1 VRVRPGV
8 RARWSLVAAGALVA
22 AAVAVVCG
30 AAALLGGAPPPRVVV
45 GVVVGCLAAGVLAGE
60 VPAVRRAS
68 TPVLARAAATAAAG
82 AAAAL
87 GLVVVLLALGR
98 LPVGAERGLGGPL
111 AAGVVVAALLTRP
124 LGRRAVRAVRAAL
137 HGTWS
142 SPDELL
148 AAFADEAGAE
158 VDDLVRRLAESLR
171 REHRLADV
179 EIWTVPPG
187 GSGLHRTVAVPER
200 PGPAPDPLTDAETAL
215 LARSGVAGPG
225 WLRLWLPRLL
235 EGRLPDGQLRLAPAV
250 HGGRVLAL
258 LVAERAGD
266 GDAVVGAEE
275 RALGEVATRLAVVL
289 HNRHLDQALSVTLA
303 DLRRAN
309 ADLQAS
315 RARLVSTA
323 DAERRRIERDLHD
336 GAQQHLVA
344 LAVGLRL
351 VRDGARDAGDAALL
365 DELDRGVRESIAAL
379 RDLAHGIYPPLLRD
393 SGLPDALRA
402 AAARSPLT
410 VRVAEDGGPVGRH
423 PEPVEAAVYFCC
435 LEALQNA
442 AKHAPGSAVVI
453 TLSHRDGALAFT
465 VADDGPGF
473 APGAAPRGA
482 GLQNMADRLGA
493 VGGSVRW
500 SSEPGAGV
508 AVTGSVPVSA
518 TAPVVEPVPA
528 RVPEPAGLREG

>member
-1 VRVRPGV
+1 
-8 RARWSLVAAGALVA
+8 
-22 AAVAVVCG
+22 
-30 AAALLGGAPPPRVVV
+30 
-45 GVVVGCLAAGVLAGE
+45 
-60 VPAVRRAS
+60 VPAARRAS
-68 TPVLARAAATAAAG
+68 TAVLVRSASAAAVGVAAAG
-82 AAAAL
+82 
-87 GLVVVLLALGR
+87 GLLVVLLALGR
-98 LPVGAERGLGGPL
+98 LPVGTERGLGGPL
-111 AAGVVVAALLTRP
+111 VVGVVAGAALTRP
-124 LGRRAVRAVRAAL
+124 LARRAIRAVWAAL
-137 HGTWS
+137 QGTWS

-148 AAFADEAGAE
+148 AAFADGTAGTGTD
-158 VDDLVRRLAESLR
+158 VGDLLRSLAEALR
-171 REHRLADV
+171 REHRLVSV
-179 EIWTVPPG
+179 EIWSLPPG
-187 GSGLHRTVAVPER
+187 HEGDALHRTVTVPER
-200 PGPAPDPLTDAETAL
+200 PGPVPEPLDKAELAL
-215 LARSGVAGPG
+215 LARSGVAGRG

-235 EGRLPDGQLRLAPAV
+235 DGRDPDTQLRLAPAV

-266 GDAVVGAEE
+266 GDAVLGAEE

-289 HNRHLDQALSVTLA
+289 HNRLLDEALSVTLA

-351 VRDGARDAGDAALL
+351 VRDGIRDGSGNGGASADVALL
-365 DELDRGVRESIAAL
+365 DELDRGVRESITAL

-393 SGLPDALRA
+393 AGLPDALRA

-410 VRVAEDGGPVGRH
+410 VQVVEDGAVGRH

-442 AKHAPGSAVVI
+442 AKHAPGSTVTL
-453 TLSHRDGALAFT
+453 TLSHRDGALGVT

-473 APGAAPRGA
+473 DAEAAGRGT

-500 SSEPGAGV
+500 NSEPGAGTV
-508 AVTGSVPVSA
+508 VSASVPVASGPV
-518 TAPVVEPVPA
+518 APGAVAA
-528 RVPEPAGLREG
+528 RVPTGVRGA